1 MLQGLAAGSG
11 LLMAGGL
18 RIPLATAAPRINQPG
33 SRPDPSKPEGI
44 DLLPQVEHII
54 IYMQENHSWDAY
66 FGMLGR
72 GDGFTLDGQGNPT
85 NSNLDVDGKLV
96 TPRHQ
101 VGTCPEW
108 GSAGQNWNGTHKSI
122 NGGAMDGFAKLD
134 PESMHYWDRTDL
146 PFYYGLAETFVL
158 CDRWFASAPAQTH
171 PNRRFLQAGTA
182 FGMVRTSVEDVL
194 AYPDAPNGVIW
205 ERLSDHGIS
214 WTDYCYDLPD
224 IALFP
229 NFWQANKDHVSS
241 IGDFLADCRD
251 GTLPMVSIVSPGVAS
266 AAFSEEDRDIQRG
279 ESYSSLLINA
289 VMDSPNWA
297 KTVMFFTYDEHGG
310 EYDHVPPPAAITPD
324 DIPPRITVPPDEP
337 GGYDIYGLRV
347 PSVVISPFAK
357 KDHVSS
363 VVHDH
368 TSILRFIETKF
379 NLGALTRRDANA
391 SDLLDTLDFS
401 AKAFAERPELPAPA
415 LPDAHSLCEPGGPE
429 LPTATPRTPGST
441 TTTTAPSSS
450 TTTTAPGSGGGGTPA
465 SPATA
470 VPGSAGY
477 TG

>member
-1 MLQGLAAGSG
+1 
-11 LLMAGGL
+11 MAGGL
-18 RIPLATAAPRINQPG
+18 RIPLAHAAPRLAGPG
-33 SRPDPSKPEGI
+33 DRPDPTKPVGA
-44 DLLPQVEHII
+44 DLLPQVEHIV

-72 GDGFTLDGQGNPT
+72 GDGFSLDGGGNPT
-85 NSNLDVDGKLV
+85 NANPDTDGNPV
-96 TPRHQ
+96 VVAHAAD
-101 VGTCPEW
+101 TCGDR
-108 GSAGQNWNGTHKSI
+108 GSAGQNWNKTHLSI
-122 NGGAMDGFAKLD
+122 DGGAMDGFARIN
-134 PESMHYWDRTDL
+134 PAAMRYWDGTDL
-146 PFYYGLAETFVL
+146 PFYWGLASTFVL
-158 CDRWFASAPAQTH
+158 CDRWFASAPCQTH
-171 PNRRFLQAGTA
+171 PNRRFLQAGTSW
-182 FGMVRTSVEDVL
+182 GMVQTSVEEVIQ
-194 AYPDAPNGVIW
+194 YPDAPNGTIW
-205 ERLSDHGIS
+205 DRLNDIGVS
-214 WTDYCYDLPD
+214 WTDYAYDLPD

-229 NFWQANKDHVSS
+229 NFWQANKDAHVRT

-251 GTLPMVSIVSPGVAS
+251 GTLPAVSIVSPGVAS
-266 AAFSEEDRDIQRG
+266 SAFSEEDRDIQRG

-289 VMDSPNWA
+289 VMDSPNWGS
-297 KTVMFFTYDEHGG
+297 TVMFFTYDEHGG
-310 EYDHVPPPAAITPD
+310 EYDHVPPPAAIPPD

-337 GGYDIYGLRV
+337 GGFDLYGLRV

-415 LPDAHSLCEPGGPE
+415 LPDAVSACEPDGPP
-429 LPTATPRTPGST
+429 LPTATDRST
-441 TTTTAPSSS
+441 TTTTTS
-450 TTTTAPGSGGGGTPA
+450 TTTTAPTSTTTPPGA
-465 SPATA
+465 AAPATPVSGA
-470 VPGSAGY
+470 ATY